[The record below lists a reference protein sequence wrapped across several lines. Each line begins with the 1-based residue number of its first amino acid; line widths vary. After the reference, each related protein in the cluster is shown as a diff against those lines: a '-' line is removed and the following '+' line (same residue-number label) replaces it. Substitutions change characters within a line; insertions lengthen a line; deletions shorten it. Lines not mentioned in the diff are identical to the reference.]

1 MPTIAYLANQF
12 PSPVE
17 PYVVDEI
24 LALRKAGVEGV
35 PCSAWQAPPSADPLQ
50 SLFARE
56 TLCLM
61 SSKWRVMLYGAWLC
75 LCRLPTLWEFIAR
88 VLFQGPESPLRRLQA
103 LCHTTF
109 GAYSAH
115 VIHGRGV
122 HHIHVHHGYFAAWVA
137 MVSARLL
144 GISFSMTLHGSDLL
158 VRDANMDVKLSHCGT
173 WFTVSEYN
181 RKYILPRF
189 PALTST
195 RVVVQRL

>member
-24 LALRKAGVEGV
+24 LALRKAGVEVV
-35 PCSAWQAPPSADPLQ
+35 PCSAWQAPPSADPRQ

-75 LCRLPTLWEFIAR
+75 LCRLPTLWDFIAR
-88 VLFQGPESPLRRLQA
+88 VLFQGPESPFRRLKA
-103 LCHTTF
+103 LCHTAL
-109 GAYSAH
+109 GAYAAH
-115 VIHGRGV
+115 VLAGRGV

-137 MVSARLL
+137 MVAARLL
-144 GISFSMTLHGSDLL
+144 GISYSMTLHGSDLL
-158 VRDANMDVKLSHCGT
+158 VT
-173 WFTVSEYN
+173 
-181 RKYILPRF
+181 
-189 PALTST
+189 
-195 RVVVQRL
+195 